1 LTFDDLKFEARKFLP
16 GIQAL
21 AFFSNGYGAS
31 IIKGQGSYGGSED
44 LYELG
49 VIKMNEDYSWDLC
62 YTTEITDDVIG
73 FLTPEDIT
81 SLLERIEALA

>member
-1 LTFDDLKFEARKFLP
+1 LTFDDLKFEERKSLP
-16 GIQAL
+16 GIQAF

-62 YTTEITDDVIG
+62 YTTEITNDVIG
-73 FLTPEDIT
+73 FLTPENIT